1 MMPTARYGPGA
12 VGEVVAARHE
22 KRESGKKKQNVDD
35 HNLEAKRAGTPRSAT
50 ITPVPR
56 RELRAQPE
64 SGSPYSPMKS
74 SLRKRR
80 LL

>member
-12 VGEVVAARHE
+12 VGEIIATRHE

-35 HNLEAKRAGTPRSAT
+35 HNLEAKRAATPRSAT

-56 RELRAQPE
+56 RELRAKPE
-64 SGSPYSPMKS
+64 SGSSYSPMKS